1 MAYLDAGTGSMLI
14 FMLSFMWLFVFG
26 WIANIVGLAK
36 TPNLSQNNQGRFV
49 LHIVGIFMWPLGS
62 VVGLIWFFSWRK
74 QSTVPPPPPSSG
86 AWAPPAPPA

>member
-1 MAYLDAGTGSMLI
+1 MLAGIMLVV
-14 FMLSFMWLFVFG
+14 FGFGLFG

-36 TPNLSQNNQGRFV
+36 TPNLSQNNQGRFA

-74 QSTVPPPPPSSG
+74 QPTTPPQPPMG
-86 AWAPPAPPA
+86 MWTPPAPPA